1 MTGKRQQSKRE
12 RIGLKMKIEDYL
24 EDEELEEDL
33 WEEDNPDFKF
43 EYAFESITEGNTQFR
58 KVMPIFE

>member
-1 MTGKRQQSKRE
+1 
-12 RIGLKMKIEDYL
+12 MKIEDYL